1 MAFSS
6 TEKKEIEA
14 LVRKEIKSFLKA
26 DTVKQFENNFIDIVA
41 KEIKKGKLRGNIN
54 DVVVDLTT
62 EFYYYLWS
70 NKNQWQS
77 TLRNK
82 K

>member
-1 MAFSS
+1 MALSS
-6 TEKKEIEA
+6 TDKKEIET

-41 KEIKKGKLRGNIN
+41 KEIKKGKLRGNVN

>member
-1 MAFSS
+1 MALSS
-6 TEKKEIEA
+6 TDKKEIET
-14 LVRKEIKSFLKA
+14 LVRKEIKSFLKT

>member
-1 MAFSS
+1 MALSS
-6 TEKKEIEA
+6 TDKKEIET